1 MILTFILYLFYF
13 YFIFILFYLSYFR
26 EHQRDIKI
34 ASVLQ
39 DSMRFHLGGDSVS
52 PTFQQTEQ
60 LSEGKTNSR
69 KTSRELGLSDSTENI
84 INACVNPDENNITD
98 SNTEK
103 TQPTG
108 GATPNAE
115 KNNFSGPGGVW
126 GPNGYSRPETQNLI
140 PKASQEYG
148 GDSSK
153 LSLGMGMGMGMGV
166 GKSNMQRR
174 NRAANAMF
182 PQADIALSYY
192 TSDPPPFHTKENFQI
207 GVNRHSPGVYGE
219 RSVSFSPDR
228 VQTRSDMPSILRS
241 ILKQENIDYQND
253 FYWMNRF
260 QQDKMRDP
268 EHFEKSMSQSTSIL
282 RKNNNTYASSYQGD
296 SIIFDQDGSRF
307 NSPGLT
313 RNSRIYP
320 NENPYYNRLP
330 TRNPDHRLAGDR
342 GGGDQSGFCFS
353 LPEGLGGMG
362 NSLGPGFE
370 SSILGG
376 NMMRRESVGEGEGE
390 GESDGGYSQS
400 QLGISFDGRGA
411 LSDMRGMDSIGN
423 QYAGLSQPP
432 QRRVSQNHDKSDNSP
447 PEM

>member
-1 MILTFILYLFYF
+1 MN
-13 YFIFILFYLSYFR
+13 
-26 EHQRDIKI
+26 
-34 ASVLQ
+34 
-39 DSMRFHLGGDSVS
+39 

-60 LSEGKTNSR
+60 LGEGKTNPR
-69 KTSRELGLSDSTENI
+69 NNLRELGLSNSTENI
-84 INACVNPDENNITD
+84 INACENLNND
-98 SNTEK
+98 NVMDGNAEK
-103 TQPTG
+103 SLPTG

-126 GPNGYSRPETQNLI
+126 GPNGYTRQETQNLI

-153 LSLGMGMGMGMGV
+153 VSLGMG
-166 GKSNMQRR
+166 KSNLQRR
-174 NRAANAMF
+174 NRALNSVF
-182 PQADIALSYY
+182 PQADTAVSYY
-192 TSDPPPFHTKENFQI
+192 TSDAPPFHSKENFQI
-207 GVNRHSPGVYGE
+207 GVNRHSPGGFGE

-228 VQTRSDMPSILRS
+228 AQARNDMPSILRS

-268 EHFEKSMSQSTSIL
+268 EQFEKSMSQSTSIL
-282 RKNNNTYASSYQGD
+282 RKNNNVYASSYQGD
-296 SIIFDQDGSRF
+296 SAIFDHDGSRF
-307 NSPGLT
+307 NSPGLS
-313 RNSRIYP
+313 RNGRLYP
-320 NENPYYNRLP
+320 TENPYYNRLP
-330 TRNPDHRLAGDR
+330 TRNPDRRAGGDR

-376 NMMRRESVGEGEGE
+376 NMMRREGGGEGE

-400 QLGISFDGRGA
+400 QLGLSFDGRGA
-411 LSDMRGMDSIGN
+411 AR
-423 QYAGLSQPP
+423 
-432 QRRVSQNHDKSDNSP
+432 
-447 PEM
+447 

>member
-1 MILTFILYLFYF
+1 
-13 YFIFILFYLSYFR
+13 
-26 EHQRDIKI
+26 
-34 ASVLQ
+34 
-39 DSMRFHLGGDSVS
+39 MRFHLGGDSVI

-60 LSEGKTNSR
+60 QSEGKTNLR

-84 INACVNPDENNITD
+84 INACANPDENITD
-98 SNTEK
+98 GNTEK
-103 TQPTG
+103 SQTTG
-108 GATPNAE
+108 GATQSTE

-126 GPNGYSRPETQNLI
+126 GPNGYTRPETQNSI

-153 LSLGMGMGMGMGV
+153 LSLGMGMGMGMG
-166 GKSNMQRR
+166 KSNMQRR

-182 PQADIALSYY
+182 PQADVAVSYY
-192 TSDPPPFHTKENFQI
+192 TSDAPPYHTKENFQM
-207 GVNRHSPGVYGE
+207 GPNRHSPGGYGE

-228 VQTRSDMPSILRS
+228 VQTRNDMPSILRS

-268 EHFEKSMSQSTSIL
+268 EQFEKSMSQSTSIL
-282 RKNNNTYASSYQGD
+282 RKNNNAYASSYQGD

-307 NSPGLT
+307 NSPALT
-313 RNSRIYP
+313 RNNRAYP
-320 NENPYYNRLP
+320 HENQNQNPYYNRVP
-330 TRNPDHRLAGDR
+330 TRNPDHRTVGDR
-342 GGGDQSGFCFS
+342 GGDQSGFCFS

-376 NMMRRESVGEGEGE
+376 NMMRRESAGEGE

-411 LSDMRGMDSIGN
+411 LSEMRNKDSMGN
-423 QYAGLSQPP
+423 QYIGLSQPP
-432 QRRVSQNHDKSDNSP
+432 QRRTSQNHDKSDTSP
-447 PEM
+447 PDM